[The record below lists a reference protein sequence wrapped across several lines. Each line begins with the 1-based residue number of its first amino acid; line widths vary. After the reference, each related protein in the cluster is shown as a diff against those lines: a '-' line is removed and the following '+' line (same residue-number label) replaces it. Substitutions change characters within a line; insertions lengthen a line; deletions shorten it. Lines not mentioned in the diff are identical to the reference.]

1 MIAIQDALKEADATI
16 TVQVLQAPGEM
27 LDRPVLVVVG
37 APGGAPTMAKGK
49 LENILDLIIDA
60 WQQQRSLAPVEA
72 QIVAE
77 VDPDDEDE
85 EQEQE
90 TGADAGEMMSLYGDF

>member
-60 WQQQRSLAPVEA
+60 WQQQRSLAPAEA
-72 QIVAE
+72 GQVVAE
-77 VDPDDEDE
+77 VDPADEDE
-85 EQEQE
+85 EQV
-90 TGADAGEMMSLYGDF
+90 TSADAGEMMSLYGDF